1 MQCLLLFLFAC
12 VYFLYAYISYD
23 DSINKINLNFFIYCM
38 LIGLIHSLLW
48 YFSSRLLSSDKEQ
61 FFMFVLLWD
70 LVYMIVFYLTPVIF
84 FGVNLDL
91 WGILGVSTM
100 ICGLLIMKIG
110 HHFN

>member
-1 MQCLLLFLFAC
+1 
-12 VYFLYAYISYD
+12 
-23 DSINKINLNFFIYCM
+23 M